1 MSILAAVAVP
11 HPPLIIPE
19 VGLGK
24 EKQIQSTI
32 DSYNKVM
39 EFVASLEPETVVIVS
54 PHMETYADYIHVASG
69 SGESGSFSQ
78 FGAGAVRIDSVYDE
92 VFIDELCD
100 VFKTK
105 NLSAGK
111 LGHKMTELDHATMI
125 PMWFLNKYLQN
136 YKVVRIGISGLDLC
150 EHYRVGQAIAEV
162 ASRLNRKTV
171 FIGSGDLSHRLLED
185 GPYGFDSNGP
195 VFDKGIAESFRESDF
210 YKLLSIP
217 SNVCEGAGE
226 CGFRPFVMMA
236 GALDCKSIEGNL
248 YSYEGPFG
256 VGYAVAGFKVT
267 GESRD
272 NNYLDKFLNA
282 QIEKNSKSRE
292 SSDEYTSLAR
302 ASMEHYVK
310 THSMLSRPDGLSKDL
325 IKNRAAVFVSLKK
338 FGQLRGCIGSLAPT
352 CDCVADEIIKFAVN
366 ACSYDPRFEPV
377 REDELPFI
385 TVSVDV
391 LTEPEKIGS
400 IEELNPKKYGVIV
413 RAGHKSG
420 VLLPDLEGVDTPQ
433 EQIRICRRKGNIS
446 DEESV
451 ELERFE
457 VIRHF

>member
-24 EKQIQSTI
+24 EKKIQSTI
-32 DSYNKVM
+32 DSYNSVM
-39 EFVASLEPETVVIVS
+39 EFVASFKPETVVISS
-54 PHMETYADYIHVASG
+54 PHMESYADYIHVASG

-92 VFIDELCD
+92 VFIDELCAD
-100 VFKTK
+100 FKTK

-162 ASRLNRKTV
+162 ASRLKRKTV

-210 YKLLSIP
+210 FKLLSIP

-236 GALDCKSIEGNL
+236 GVLDRKAIDGKL
-248 YSYEGPFG
+248 LSYEGPFG
-256 VGYAVAGFKVT
+256 VGYAVACFSVT
-267 GESRD
+267 GEDDD
-272 NNYLDKFLNA
+272 NNYLDRFLKA
-282 QIEKNSKSRE
+282 QREQNTKSKE
-292 SSDEYTSLAR
+292 SSDEYAYLAR

-310 THSMLSRPDGLSKDL
+310 KHSMLQRPEGLSRDL
-325 IKNRAAVFVSLKK
+325 TKKRAAVFVSLKK

-352 CDCVADEIIKFAVN
+352 SECVADEIIKFAVN

-377 REDELPFI
+377 REEELPFI

-446 DEESV
+446 DDESV